1 MVDVKNHLGNERG
14 MILLLVLVA
23 AAFIIPLIYAGLD
36 QRLFQISQVDNNLQW
51 QTAWRNSQSIL
62 SQTSMILAYDS
73 ATTQSDNLL
82 EMWAQPVL
90 LRGLNG
96 ATTMAVIEDGQRYWN
111 INSLLNGAGKLD
123 TQRYKIYKG
132 IFLSLDIP
140 AGLLDSL
147 RDWLDKDN
155 IPHGPDGA
163 ENEFYRREK
172 IYYGAGNA
180 PLTNLA
186 ELQLLRGWRPEYI
199 ERLRPYF
206 RAWPPGVN
214 DNLNINTASRRVLSS
229 LIPELSTAGIDAVFR
244 RRAEKPFMRLSELRA
259 LPELK
264 GIHIHLPMNLLG
276 VSSNIFYILST
287 SRQNHMAGRMRA
299 LIFRDK
305 NRRITIK
312 WLRWEP

>member
-1 MVDVKNHLGNERG
+1 MADVKNHLGNERG
-14 MILLLVLVA
+14 AILLLVLAA
-23 AAFIIPLIYAGLD
+23 AAFIIPLVYAGLD

-51 QTAWRNSQSIL
+51 QTAWRNSQSML
-62 SQTSMILAYDS
+62 SQTSVILAYDG

-82 EMWAQPVL
+82 EMWTHPIP

-96 ATTMAVIEDGQRYWN
+96 AMTTAIIEDGQRYWN
-111 INSLLNGAGKLD
+111 INSLLDGAGKLD
-123 TQRYKIYKG
+123 SQRYKIYKS
-132 IFLSLDIP
+132 ILLSLDIP
-140 AGLLDSL
+140 VGLLDSL

-163 ENEFYRREK
+163 ENVFYRREK

-214 DNLNINTASRRVLSS
+214 DNLNINTASRRVLSNLS
-229 LIPELSTAGIDAVFR
+229 PELSVAGIDAIIR
-244 RRAEKPFMRLSELRA
+244 RRAEKAFTSLNELTA
-259 LPELK
+259 LPELN
-264 GIHIHLPMNLLG
+264 GIHLPMNLLG

-287 SRQNHMAGRMRA
+287 SRQDHMTGRMRA
-299 LIFRDK
+299 LILRDK
-305 NRRITIK
+305 GKITIK